1 MNDSKYIAFLLLP
14 LLCGCGQS
22 SDIREY
28 EVERESEQVLTSD
41 LLRDQFEAI
50 PFRWDVPKAWQAAEN
65 DQFSAFAWT
74 AGPSD
79 ASARITVSDLPET
92 AGIEPQFVR
101 WRGQLQLPEIDPAEL
116 MQTVETVP
124 LKGLSGQF
132 VEIKGESE
140 SIMGMIAAYKDKL
153 WVFKYRSSN
162 STAGAQRAAFRGF
175 CESLTAE

>member
-1 MNDSKYIAFLLLP
+1 MNDLKHLRFLLLP

-28 EVERESEQVLTSD
+28 EVKRESEKVLTSD
-41 LLRDQFEAI
+41 LLRDQFEAV
-50 PFRWDVPKAWQAAEN
+50 PFRWDVPRDWQTAEN
-65 DQFSAFAWT
+65 DQFSVFAWT

-79 ASARITVSDLPET
+79 AAARITVSDLPET
-92 AGIEPQFVR
+92 AGVEPQFVR
-101 WRGQLQLPEIDPAEL
+101 WRGQLQLPETDPAEL
-116 MQTVETVP
+116 MKTVEAVP

-132 VEIKGESE
+132 IEIKGESE

-153 WVFKYRSSN
+153 WVFKYRSAN
-162 STAGAQRAAFRGF
+162 STADVQRAAFRGF